1 MIDIVAEMQGT
12 SVLTS
17 DNIGDALLA
26 RRKQRRLDQGRA
38 AAEIG
43 VSPSTYRSY
52 EKNTQRPS
60 VNVFPSLAK
69 FLGLEI
75 EDFLPLYA
83 ATVIFALRPAL
94 EKELADRNNLSNG
107 EVPPSGEIERMMVTT
122 PADIDPAPEDWAT
135 NDSMTSDDEDNV
147 EVEDDEDEDDDDE
160 KIDDVEDD
168 VEVEEEEL
176 ADLSSSDEQFFSMTE
191 EPATYQSFAS
201 EAVKAVPVVE
211 DDLDDDAED
220 EDEDEEDEEFEVVE
234 VMVVETDVHRSI
246 AMPDVSQF
254 TSIPSNFQKSSEKKK
269 KKKKSKKR

>member
-1 MIDIVAEMQGT
+1 M
-12 SVLTS
+12 TS

-94 EKELADRNNLSNG
+94 EKELAGQGNLSDG
-107 EVPPSGEIERMMVTT
+107 EVSPSGEVERMVVTT
-122 PADIDPAPEDWAT
+122 PADIDPAPEDWTT
-135 NDSMTSDDEDNV
+135 NDSMTSDDENNV
-147 EVEDDEDEDDDDE
+147 EVEDDEDDEVEDD
-160 KIDDVEDD
+160 EDD
-168 VEVEEEEL
+168 VEVEDDVEEEEL

-220 EDEDEEDEEFEVVE
+220 EDEDEDEEDEDEDEEFEVAE

>member
-1 MIDIVAEMQGT
+1 M
-12 SVLTS
+12 TS

-94 EKELADRNNLSNG
+94 EKELAGQGNLSNG
-107 EVPPSGEIERMMVTT
+107 EVPPSGEVERMVVTT
-122 PADIDPAPEDWAT
+122 PADIDPAREDWAT

-147 EVEDDEDEDDDDE
+147 EVEDDEVEDDEVEDDEVEDDEDDE
-160 KIDDVEDD
+160 VEDD
-168 VEVEEEEL
+168 VEVEEEES

-201 EAVKAVPVVE
+201 EVVTAEVVE
-211 DDLDDDAED
+211 DDLDDED
-220 EDEDEEDEEFEVVE
+220 EDEDEDQDEDEDEDEDEEFEVVE
-234 VMVVETDVHRSI
+234 VMVVETDDRRSM
-246 AMPDVSQF
+246 AKPDVSQF
-254 TSIPSNFQKSSEKKK
+254 TSMPSNFQKSSEKKK

>member
-1 MIDIVAEMQGT
+1 M
-12 SVLTS
+12 TS

-38 AAEIG
+38 ATEIG

-94 EKELADRNNLSNG
+94 EKELAGQSSLSNG
-107 EVPPSGEIERMMVTT
+107 EVAPSGEVERMAVST
-122 PADIDPAPEDWAT
+122 PEEIDSAPEDWAT
-135 NDSMTSDDEDNV
+135 NDSVTSDGN
-147 EVEDDEDEDDDDE
+147 EDDEDE
-160 KIDDVEDD
+160 IEDD

-176 ADLSSSDEQFFSMTE
+176 ADLSSSDEQFFSVSE
-191 EPATYQSFAS
+191 QPATYQSFAS
-201 EAVKAVPVVE
+201 EVVE
-211 DDLDDDAED
+211 AEPVDENDLVDESKDD
-220 EDEDEEDEEFEVVE
+220 EDEDDEDEDDEFEVEE
-234 VMVVETDVHRSI
+234 VLVVEIDDERSM
-246 AMPDVSQF
+246 AKPDVSQF

-269 KKKKSKKR
+269 KKKKNKKR

>member
-1 MIDIVAEMQGT
+1 M
-12 SVLTS
+12 TS

-60 VNVFPSLAK
+60 VNVFPALSK

-94 EKELADRNNLSNG
+94 ERELAGQGSGSNG
-107 EVPPSGEIERMMVTT
+107 DGAYVRDVEYAAT
-122 PADIDPAPEDWAT
+122 PAPDDHVVDEAT
-135 NDSMTSDDEDNV
+135 YIVEVDDDEFFGEATSTSNLGSIDEQVFIAVEEPTTNNEFVV
-147 EVEDDEDEDDDDE
+147 EVVEAEVVGDDDDGEDED
-160 KIDDVEDD
+160 
-168 VEVEEEEL
+168 
-176 ADLSSSDEQFFSMTE
+176 
-191 EPATYQSFAS
+191 
-201 EAVKAVPVVE
+201 
-211 DDLDDDAED
+211 ED
-220 EDEDEEDEEFEVVE
+220 EDEDEEDDEDDVESELVSVMAREE
-234 VMVVETDVHRSI
+234 VMATPS
-246 AMPDVSQF
+246 VSQF
-254 TSIPSNFQKSSEKKK
+254 TSMPDDFQKSTKQKK